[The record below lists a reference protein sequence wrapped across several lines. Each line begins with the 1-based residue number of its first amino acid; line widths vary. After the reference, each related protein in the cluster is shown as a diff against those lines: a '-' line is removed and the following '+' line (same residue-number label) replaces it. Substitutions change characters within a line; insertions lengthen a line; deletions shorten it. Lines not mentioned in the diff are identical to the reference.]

1 MKLHRSWLTQIALPT
16 MLLMVTITSGCKS
29 ANRDRG
35 YAAAEQEV
43 DQSVTPESLQPT
55 VTEGLASEQP
65 AAEQNVSL
73 VSTEL
78 AANSTVD
85 KSISHAT
92 MPTKSEPTFP
102 TLHTLKSG
110 ESITKMIDSA
120 PGTVLVDFY
129 ATWCGPCKTQGKI
142 LHRVEDFAAQN
153 QARIIKVDVDQHKSL
168 AKHLD
173 VSTLPTLVVIKDGKV
188 VDRRVG
194 LNQESE
200 IRKML
205 R

>member
-16 MLLMVTITSGCKS
+16 MLLIVTITSGCKS

-168 AKHLD
+168 AKQLD

>member
-168 AKHLD
+168 AKQLD

>member
-1 MKLHRSWLTQIALPT
+1 

-168 AKHLD
+168 AKQLD

>member
-1 MKLHRSWLTQIALPT
+1 
-16 MLLMVTITSGCKS
+16 
-29 ANRDRG
+29 
-35 YAAAEQEV
+35 
-43 DQSVTPESLQPT
+43 
-55 VTEGLASEQP
+55 
-65 AAEQNVSL
+65 
-73 VSTEL
+73 
-78 AANSTVD
+78 
-85 KSISHAT
+85 
-92 MPTKSEPTFP
+92 
-102 TLHTLKSG
+102 
-110 ESITKMIDSA
+110 MIDSA

-168 AKHLD
+168 AKQLD